1 MEIHVYTVNTHVF
14 IGTSSSRASRWRK
27 FQKKK
32 ELYIIPIGGLFK
44 PGFVLGED
52 VCKIMY
58 VTVHVTTHVTL
69 AVLELVVLGSCLMCS
84 SCHFQ
89 MRHCQM
95 KPIDDVCEK
104 SSKKSRNI

>member
-1 MEIHVYTVNTHVF
+1 M
-14 IGTSSSRASRWRK
+14 
-27 FQKKK
+27 
-32 ELYIIPIGGLFK
+32 GGLFK